1 VALSSSARSA
11 GFTQAIL
18 LAVAVWPRIRSG
30 AQPAAVMR

>member
-1 VALSSSARSA
+1 VAFSSSARSA

-18 LAVAVWPRIRSG
+18 WSEVLWLRIHSG

>member
-18 LAVAVWPRIRSG
+18 LAEVLRPRIHSG
-30 AQPAAVMR
+30 GQQAAVMR